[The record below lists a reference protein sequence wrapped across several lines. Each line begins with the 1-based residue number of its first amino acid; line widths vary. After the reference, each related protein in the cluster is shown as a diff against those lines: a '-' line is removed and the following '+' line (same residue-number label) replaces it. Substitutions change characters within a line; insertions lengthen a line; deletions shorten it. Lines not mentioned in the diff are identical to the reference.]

1 MIGLIEFFQKRTV
14 FAVVALLF
22 LGASCGE
29 RLKIDQADWIVG
41 TWEMQTRT
49 RTIYESWERESD
61 YLFVGQSY
69 RLANGD
75 TLLLERIQLVQEGE
89 ELYFLPTVTDQ
100 NDGQTITFSLRSI
113 DSKGWVFECPEH
125 DYPQRIAYQRVS
137 RDSLVATI
145 SGTRDGELQERTY
158 GMKRVATH

>member
-1 MIGLIEFFQKRTV
+1 MIGLIGVFQKRTV
-14 FAVVALLF
+14 LAVVALLF
-22 LGASCGE
+22 LGASCSE

-75 TLLLERIQLVQEGE
+75 TLLL
-89 ELYFLPTVTDQ
+89 
-100 NDGQTITFSLRSI
+100 
-113 DSKGWVFECPEH
+113 
-125 DYPQRIAYQRVS
+125 
-137 RDSLVATI
+137 
-145 SGTRDGELQERTY
+145 
-158 GMKRVATH
+158 

>member
-1 MIGLIEFFQKRTV
+1 M
-14 FAVVALLF
+14 
-22 LGASCGE
+22 
-29 RLKIDQADWIVG
+29 
-41 TWEMQTRT
+41 
-49 RTIYESWERESD
+49 
-61 YLFVGQSY
+61 
-69 RLANGD
+69 
-75 TLLLERIQLVQEGE
+75 QEGE

-158 GMKRVATH
+158 GMKRVGTH